1 MPLICVIVSRTEPSS
16 LLQARYEI
24 KAGLRAR
31 KAKGWRN
38 NFMEEEDCV
47 SGQADGKTIMSLP
60 IPTTSESSSSSNIIP
75 AERPSLRKAG
85 RAREGSTSRIVP
97 QDYKG
102 FLAGVFSGIAKLSG
116 EHLSLEI
123 PIRLST
129 AYPLPLLQEGGAT
142 LCLGTQGIQKSYFCI
157 IDWTR

>member
-1 MPLICVIVSRTEPSS
+1 V
-16 LLQARYEI
+16 
-24 KAGLRAR
+24 
-31 KAKGWRN
+31 
-38 NFMEEEDCV
+38 EEKDCV
-47 SGQADGKTIMSLP
+47 SDQADGKTIMSLP

-123 PIRLST
+123 PIWLST

-157 IDWTR
+157 IDWIR